1 MYNPKTKLLA
11 AEHGAGRMNASLP
24 DSRGTWPALSYSA
37 WRETCA
43 ALHIWSQIV
52 GKYRLA
58 HTPWVNHSWHATLY
72 VTPRGLTTG
81 PVPDGDRLITL
92 SFDFCDHTLIGES
105 ADARESIAL
114 DAMSV
119 ADFLDRTAVM
129 VTSLGGHFDICR
141 IPNEMKDPVPF
152 AQDKVVRPYD
162 SHAVQRFH
170 QALVRIDRVF
180 SRFRTGFLGKVSP
193 VHLFWGSFDLA
204 ITRFSGRHAPLH
216 PGGIPGLPDAVTRE
230 AYSHEVSSA
239 GFWPGGGGVEEAMF
253 YSYAYPAPDGFADR
267 PVSPASARFD
277 QSLGE
282 FLLPYEAVR
291 SSGNPEAELM
301 GFLQSTYAAAADA
314 AKWDRRALECSIGV
328 PRVPRS
334 IAQD

>member
-1 MYNPKTKLLA
+1 MNGSLLDTSSA
-11 AEHGAGRMNASLP
+11 
-24 DSRGTWPALSYSA
+24 WPALPYGE
-37 WRETCA
+37 WRETCT

-81 PVPDGDRLITL
+81 PVPDGDKLITL
-92 SFDFCDHTLIGES
+92 AFDFYDHTLVGES
-105 ADARESIAL
+105 ADARESVSL

-129 VTSLGGHFDICR
+129 VTSLGGHFDIYGT
-141 IPNEMKDPVPF
+141 PNEMEDAVPF
-152 AQDKVVRPYD
+152 DQDKAVRPYD
-162 SHAVQRFH
+162 RLAVQRFH
-170 QALVRIDRVF
+170 QALMRIDRVF
-180 SRFRTGFLGKVSP
+180 SRFRTSFLGKVSP

-204 ITRFSGRHAPLH
+204 ITRFSGRPAPLH
-216 PGGIPGLPDAVTRE
+216 PGGIQGLPDAVTRE
-230 AYSHEVSSA
+230 AYSHEVSSV

-253 YSYAYPAPDGFADR
+253 YSYAYPTPDGFADR
-267 PVSPASARFD
+267 PVSPAAARFD
-277 QSLGE
+277 QSLGA

-291 SSGNPEAELM
+291 TSENPEAELM
-301 GFLQSTYAAAADA
+301 RFLQSTYAAAADA
-314 AKWDRRALECSIGV
+314 AKWDRPALECAIGI

-334 IAQD
+334 IAQG